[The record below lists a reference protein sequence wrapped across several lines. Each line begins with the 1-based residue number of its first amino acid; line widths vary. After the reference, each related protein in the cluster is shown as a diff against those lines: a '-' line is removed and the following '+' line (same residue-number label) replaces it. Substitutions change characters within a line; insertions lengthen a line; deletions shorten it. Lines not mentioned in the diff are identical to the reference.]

1 MINLSTGA
9 FYQRALDQ
17 MGALRTRADDLQ
29 RQIGSGERLTRSSD
43 DPVAAARLR
52 TLGRGE
58 RLAKVDQRNSDQAQN
73 DLRMTDNALESIAS
87 AIIRAQ
93 ELAMQAGNG
102 TLSAEQAAA
111 AGLEVAGLRDALL
124 TIANGRNGAGHA
136 LFGGQST
143 GAAYQDTGTGV
154 VYIGTATVDPADLG
168 EGQSILP
175 ALTGPEVFTIDVGGV
190 QTDLF
195 TVLGTLATALQ
206 SGTDPAAASSEA
218 LTGLDAS
225 LVKTSTAQ
233 TVVGARLG
241 WIELMDNRRETTG
254 ELVAEEKV
262 SVGGADLASTMS
274 RLQETLTV
282 LEASQASFVKLAGLS
297 LFNILR

>member
-102 TLSAEQAAA
+102 TLNAEQAAA

-195 TVLGTLATALQ
+195 AVLGTLATALQ

>member
-102 TLSAEQAAA
+102 TLNAEQAAA